1 MKKIIFAIFAIL
13 LTIWIVSRWNVWFN
27 KHPEP
32 QFQITESVCCVQ
44 LTVGDNPLTERIVS
58 WRSRPDSAL
67 LKDNAVRLIW
77 ISDADTLYPKVNK
90 KWIKSGG
97 GEAIYYWSEVEVKEG
112 IYSYAI
118 ETIDSMTF
126 IAPIDSIISIDSIST
141 KTPYYTTKVNN
152 PNSLLILVLGD
163 LQDKTINPETDS
175 AVIQLAKAHNPDFI
189 LQLGDLIDRPHQDKW
204 DIYFHSFEPLRTSV
218 PIISIVGNHDYHKG
232 INKYPDERFFYT
244 FPYFLDDENNA
255 PKIGCCKLDFGNNHI
270 YILDSN
276 QPIFRQFKQYKWLKN
291 RLKNAEK
298 GVNKIIAL
306 HHPLRSAR
314 SKFNNIFVRWIYEGV
329 VKKYGVEFV
338 FAGHEHTNHTL
349 TKEETGGYNQII
361 TNFSSKNYDSAK
373 GEKGRKTVELWLE
386 NGKINLY

>member
-1 MKKIIFAIFAIL
+1 
-13 LTIWIVSRWNVWFN
+13 
-27 KHPEP
+27 
-32 QFQITESVCCVQ
+32 
-44 LTVGDNPLTERIVS
+44 
-58 WRSRPDSAL
+58 
-67 LKDNAVRLIW
+67 
-77 ISDADTLYPKVNK
+77 VNK

-97 GEAIYYWSEVEVKEG
+97 GEAIYYWSEVSVQEG
-112 IYSYAI
+112 VYSYAI
-118 ETIDSMTF
+118 ATIDS
-126 IAPIDSIISIDSIST
+126 IASIVT
-141 KTPYYTTKVNN
+141 TTPYYTTKVNN

-204 DIYFHSFEPLRTSV
+204 DIYYHSFEPLRTSV